1 MTGRS
6 ALIVAS
12 ARTLGYIGVL
22 VDISSLPGTT
32 AKRCNSPLLPCLSA
46 LLLPAVGFSIRL
58 ITRSS
63 GA

>member
-22 VDISSLPGTT
+22 VDISSLPETA
-32 AKRCNSPLLPCLSA
+32 AKRRNSPLLPCLSA

>member
-12 ARTLGYIGVL
+12 ARTLSYIGIL
-22 VDISSLPGTT
+22 ADISLPGTA
-32 AKRCNSPLLPCLSA
+32 AKRRNPPLLPCLSA

>member
-22 VDISSLPGTT
+22 VDISSLPGTA
-32 AKRCNSPLLPCLSA
+32 AKRRNSPLLSCLSA

>member
-12 ARTLGYIGVL
+12 ARTLSYMGIL
-22 VDISSLPGTT
+22 VDISSLPGTA
-32 AKRCNSPLLPCLSA
+32 AKRRNPPLLPCLSA